1 MALKELYEQICV
13 GQNLRANLIELKKQL
28 RETEKQNQFR
38 EISGENYDRIMKCLA
53 DDDPKVRKNAA
64 AVLGVLQVQGAV
76 DVLMDA
82 WEAEETLFVR
92 ADYILA
98 LAGLDCE
105 SYMDAFH
112 RRLEALRAYDAP
124 ENEKKHIQAEM
135 AALQELIF
143 KKEGLKKHVFSG
155 YHRPND
161 VILTTL
167 PAFREAL
174 AADLPFQKTALKSG
188 MRTTVSDMS
197 IVQTSR
203 LWQEML
209 FVLNGGRNLSTRT
222 DLPDKSDNNHAFVRE
237 REYFPMRPELLAGE
251 LKKSDL
257 LAVLTENHKGEP
269 PFFFRVGLS
278 GSIPKEERSDFAKK
292 TAAAVE
298 RAFDGRLVNSVSHYE
313 AEIRLIVNRE
323 GGVKPFLI
331 LFTLPDHRF
340 SYRKFYVAS
349 SMRPQTAAGIL
360 ALAKPYLKEYAQVLD
375 PFCGVGTL
383 LLERRFAGSV
393 RSAYGIDTY
402 GEAIQKAR
410 ANTRLTGM
418 PVNYI
423 NRDFFDFTH
432 EYPFDEILTDMPDV
446 SGERGQTDELY
457 RRFFEK
463 SAGLLAERGRVFCYS
478 REMSLV
484 KKHLR
489 LSGRFRLLAEFCILE
504 KSGAYLFVLE
514 KK

>member
-1 MALKELYEQICV
+1 M
-13 GQNLRANLIELKKQL
+13 
-28 RETEKQNQFR
+28 
-38 EISGENYDRIMKCLA
+38 IS
-53 DDDPKVRKNAA
+53 
-64 AVLGVLQVQGAV
+64 Q
-76 DVLMDA
+76 
-82 WEAEETLFVR
+82 
-92 ADYILA
+92 
-98 LAGLDCE
+98 
-105 SYMDAFH
+105 
-112 RRLEALRAYDAP
+112 
-124 ENEKKHIQAEM
+124 
-135 AALQELIF
+135 
-143 KKEGLKKHVFSG
+143 
-155 YHRPND
+155 
-161 VILTTL
+161 
-167 PAFREAL
+167 
-174 AADLPFQKTALKSG
+174 
-188 MRTTVSDMS
+188 
-197 IVQTSR
+197 
-203 LWQEML
+203 
-209 FVLNGGRNLSTRT
+209 
-222 DLPDKSDNNHAFVRE
+222 
-237 REYFPMRPELLAGE
+237 
-251 LKKSDL
+251 
-257 LAVLTENHKGEP
+257 
-269 PFFFRVGLS
+269 
-278 GSIPKEERSDFAKK
+278 KK